1 MMLTN
6 EIDEISMY
14 KNTDGS
20 YQVNI
25 FTSGE
30 KKIELPCVLLDM
42 NISLDSYGEIEYNLT
57 FKGANYARF

>member
-1 MMLTN
+1 MMLMN
-6 EIDEISMY
+6 EIDEISIY
-14 KNTDGS
+14 KNTDSS

-25 FTSGE
+25 FTSDK

-42 NISLDSYGEIEYNLT
+42 NISLDSYGEVEYNLT

>member
-25 FTSGE
+25 FTIGE
-30 KKIELPCVLLDM
+30 KKIELPCALLNM
-42 NISLDSYGEIEYNLT
+42 NISLNIYGEIEYNLT
-57 FKGANYARF
+57 FKGANDVRF

>member
-1 MMLTN
+1 MILTN

-30 KKIELPCVLLDM
+30 KKIELPCALVDM
-42 NISLDSYGEIEYNLT
+42 NVSLDTCGEIEYNLT
-57 FKGANYARF
+57 FKGVNYARL